1 MQKKYSS
8 NIKKETIRELM
19 KKNNVN
25 QADVRE
31 GTHTD
36 LKNDRDNSMNL

>member
-1 MQKKYSS
+1 
-8 NIKKETIRELM
+8 M

-25 QADVRE
+25 QADVWE

-36 LKNDRDNSMNL
+36 LKDGKDNSVDY